1 MKEPTQRDGVYDHLL
16 MEKNAAR
23 RWRLWLVV
31 VLVLSLACS
40 GETSLGAPLPT
51 TSPNQHLN
59 SSPCAANVVTSTPDL
74 VFSHF
79 SKVLPTSVRDW
90 IVISSCWPKVWPN
103 ILWPSHDLLSSNSS
117 PDLYLLFR
125 SDLLHDPA
133 THKAFQWMANFPTV
147 CFHPGNSIWAMT
159 FTSCQDWVQN

>member
-1 MKEPTQRDGVYDHLL
+1 MGGLMQMKEPTQRDGVYDHLL

-74 VFSHF
+74 VFQSSQKFCPHQC
-79 SKVLPTSVRDW
+79 
-90 IVISSCWPKVWPN
+90 VIG
-103 ILWPSHDLLSSNSS
+103 L
-117 PDLYLLFR
+117 
-125 SDLLHDPA
+125 
-133 THKAFQWMANFPTV
+133 
-147 CFHPGNSIWAMT
+147 
-159 FTSCQDWVQN
+159 